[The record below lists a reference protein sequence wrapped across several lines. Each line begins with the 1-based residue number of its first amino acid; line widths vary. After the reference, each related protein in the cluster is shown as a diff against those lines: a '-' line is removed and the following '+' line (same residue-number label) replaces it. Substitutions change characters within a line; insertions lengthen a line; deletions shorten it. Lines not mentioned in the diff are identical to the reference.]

1 MKIIALLN
9 MQRPKNMKN
18 VTRCKL
24 RCECGMFAKVVFTK
38 SYRPNEV
45 KWLLMISSCYRR
57 SGEIFFK

>member
-1 MKIIALLN
+1 